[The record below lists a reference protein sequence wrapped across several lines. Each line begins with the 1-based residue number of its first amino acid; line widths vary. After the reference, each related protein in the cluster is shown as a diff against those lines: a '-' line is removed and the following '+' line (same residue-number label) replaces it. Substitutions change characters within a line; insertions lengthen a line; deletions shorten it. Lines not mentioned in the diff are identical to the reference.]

1 MILCWSQGPWI
12 YFLIVVDDLTTET
25 FKLTQLYIDI
35 VKIFTFVGGS
45 ASLAKEPAATNVDS
59 NKDSPEEELDET
71 EIAEAE
77 IAKPED
83 LEA

>member
-1 MILCWSQGPWI
+1 M
-12 YFLIVVDDLTTET
+12 
-25 FKLTQLYIDI
+25 
-35 VKIFTFVGGS
+35 TFVRGS

-59 NKDSPEEELDET
+59 NKDNPEEELDET
-71 EIAEAE
+71 EIPKAE